1 MVPVLLLLVV
11 PPLVLV
17 LPPLKIQDLGFPHFR
32 WEVEGLRTVQHPPH
46 LVQMWLLVAEYR
58 SKKTMMTDVPNI
70 NAATYGFFVS
80 P

>member
-1 MVPVLLLLVV
+1 M
-11 PPLVLV
+11 VLV